1 MAIQAWRDEARCVGV
16 PSDVFFP
23 DALKETR
30 FDAALK
36 LCSECSVTDQCLNLV
51 IGLDDV
57 DDKWGVF
64 GGMTPR
70 QRRLVRYEMERGQS
84 LADAVKVVK
93 NVRRPKKG

>member
-1 MAIQAWRDEARCVGV
+1 MAIQAWRDNARCVGV

-64 GGMTPR
+64 GGLTPR
-70 QRRLVRYEMERGQS
+70 QRRVVRYEMERGHS
-84 LADAVKVVK
+84 LAHSVKVVK
-93 NVRRPKKG
+93 NVGRPKKR